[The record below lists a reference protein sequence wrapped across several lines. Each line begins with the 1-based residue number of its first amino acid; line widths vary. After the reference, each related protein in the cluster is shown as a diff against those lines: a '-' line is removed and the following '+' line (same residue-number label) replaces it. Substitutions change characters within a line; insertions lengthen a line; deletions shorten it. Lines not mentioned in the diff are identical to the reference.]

1 MPFLR
6 TYLFLIPIIVM
17 VLCEITKIFVEHART
32 GGWTQGMFRPGGFP
46 STHSAF
52 VTSLLMVIARK
63 TGIESTEFAIAFV
76 FACVVWYDAIS
87 LRRSV
92 GEQAELLNRLQQWH
106 HLRER
111 VGHSFKEV
119 IAGIAFGAAV
129 TLMGIGMDVY
139 VASLNQQ

>member
-6 TYLFLIPIIVM
+6 TYLFLVPVVAM
-17 VLCEITKIFVEHART
+17 VLSELTKIALEYART
-32 GGWTQGMFRPGGFP
+32 GRWAQGMFRPGGMP
-46 STHSAF
+46 SSHSAF
-52 VTSLLMVIARK
+52 VTSLLIVIARK
-63 TGIESTEFAIAFV
+63 LGIDSTEFAIAFV

-87 LRRSV
+87 LRKSV

-119 IAGIAFGAAV
+119 IGGIAFGAAV
-129 TLMGIGMDVY
+129 TIAGIALDTY
-139 VASLNQQ
+139 AASLRA